1 MLADW
6 WGQNWW
12 ILASV
17 AYIVFLVVLLVVL
30 TRRRT
35 VHTAWPK
42 VSLAITCV
50 IVLTI
55 PAMHPPGS
63 YLNAV
68 FVVLNLYLLFGL
80 FANTFKSEPS
90 SKPSDD

>member
-1 MLADW
+1 MLGDW
-6 WGQNWW
+6 LGQNWW

-17 AYIVFLVVLLVVL
+17 AYVVFLVVLLVVL

-35 VHTAWPK
+35 AHQAWPK

-55 PAMHPPGS
+55 PAMKPPGS

-68 FVVLNLYLLFGL
+68 FVVLNLYLLFGV
-80 FANTFKSEPS
+80 FRNTFASEPS